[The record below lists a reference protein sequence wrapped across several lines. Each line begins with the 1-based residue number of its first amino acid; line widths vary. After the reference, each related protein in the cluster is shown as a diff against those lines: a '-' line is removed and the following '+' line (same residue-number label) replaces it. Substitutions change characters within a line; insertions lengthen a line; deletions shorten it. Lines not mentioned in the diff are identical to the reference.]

1 MRMVGAK
8 IRAKVGVMINTEMK
22 DVAGHG
28 DPLMNN
34 LTTSAVGCNR
44 PYGTTLF
51 GHFHSCM

>member
-1 MRMVGAK
+1 MHMVRAK
-8 IRAKVGVMINTEMK
+8 IRAKVGVMINMEMK

-51 GHFHSCM
+51 GPSQSCM

>member
-51 GHFHSCM
+51 GPFQSCM